1 MLRLLGK
8 ATVAGVCVVGGVP
21 AALYTFER
29 YENSY
34 WRRKDPWRTQRLE
47 ADGTCNTALDPAFG
61 WTKAAAG
68 VAAKPSA
75 DDASTTVGEGS
86 APAVAATLSA
96 VDSSTAVGARS
107 NRALLASSPPGVMRI
122 VILGTG
128 WGAIEMARSLS
139 KDDGIEVRIVSP
151 RNHFLFSPLLPSA
164 ASGTLPASSIC
175 SPVRSLISYKNAPLW
190 KRAVFIARGKLPAE
204 VRFYSAAATDVDF
217 GNRIVWCSAAPASG
231 GAERH
236 EFGMTYDKLV
246 IAVGSTTNTF
256 GTRGVEDNAS
266 FMKEIQDGVRVRNAV
281 FRRFEQAALPMSDDG
296 RKKLL
301 SFVVVGGGPTG
312 VEVAAELQDL
322 IDEDLA
328 GSRKGRGNALY
339 KNALRSGACVTLVQ
353 SGDGL
358 LKGYDPNCSAMA
370 LSEMS
375 AAGINVLLRH
385 RVKEVIEMQ
394 PSSLRAIVCHSLTS
408 FPVLHA
414 RVCVYII

>member
-47 ADGTCNTALDPAFG
+47 ADGKCNDQTFG
-61 WTKAAAG
+61 WTEATAGAAAT
-68 VAAKPSA
+68 PSA
-75 DDASTTVGEGS
+75 DDASTTLDVRS
-86 APAVAATLSA
+86 ARPSP
-96 VDSSTAVGARS
+96 
-107 NRALLASSPPGVMRI
+107 LLASSPPGVMRI

-217 GNRIVWCSAAPASG
+217 ANKIVWCSAAPASG
-231 GAERH
+231 GAERQ

-256 GTRGVEDNAS
+256 GTRGVEENAS

-281 FRRFEQAALPMSDDG
+281 FQRFEQAALPMSDDD

-328 GSRKGRGNALY
+328 GSRKGHGNTLY

-394 PSSLRAIVCHSLTS
+394 SSSLRAIFCRSLTS
-408 FPVLHA
+408 FPILHA
-414 RVCVYII
+414 RARVCMYR